1 MLVSS
6 DDIGSADGS
15 PDRNDERRRDKAPIA
30 RESIVTAKAPSA
42 PRCAA
47 LVGPYL
53 SGKTTLLESILAITG
68 ATARKGRVGEGNA
81 VGDFAPEARSR
92 QMGVEVNV
100 ATTTYLGES
109 WTFLDCPGSIELFQE
124 SLNALGVVD
133 TAVLVCE
140 PGVDKALTVAPLL
153 RFLDDRG
160 IPHIVFINKMDGGDV
175 SVKATLEALQA
186 VSDRPLV
193 LREIPIRD
201 GQAVN
206 GHVDLVSER
215 AFKWSKAGA
224 SELIQLP
231 ESVRDRE
238 KVARAEMLEA
248 LADFDDVLLEALLED
263 AAPSSDAIYE
273 MMAKDLRE
281 SLIVPVFFGS
291 ALNDNGVRRLLKALR
306 HEAPEPTATAERLG
320 FEPSGEP
327 LARVFKTQ
335 HAAHTGKLSYARV
348 WRGEIADGMTL
359 NGVRV
364 GSLSRTLGA
373 RHDKVAKAGVGEVV
387 ALGRL
392 EGIATGA
399 LVSPSGKADAGQDDW
414 PKPLSPLYTLALHA
428 AERSDEV
435 KFSGALAR
443 LMEEDPALSFE
454 ANPDTGELLIHGQG
468 EVHLQI
474 AIDRMKNRF
483 KLSVTSE
490 KPHVPYKETIRKA
503 VSQHAR
509 HKKQSGGHGQFGDV
523 HVDIKPLPR
532 GSGFAFGNSVTGGA
546 VPKQY
551 IPAVEAGV
559 RDYLRRGPLGFPVV
573 DVAVTLTDGQF
584 HAVDSSEMA
593 FKTAGAL
600 AMREGMPKAGPVVL
614 EPVFQVSI
622 AVPSEFTSR
631 IQRLAS
637 ARRGH
642 ILGFDAKPGWKGW
655 DEVRVQMPQAEMHD
669 LINELRSITLGVGSF
684 CSRFDHLQELTGRE
698 ADHVIAE
705 RQGQIATA

>member
-1 MLVSS
+1 M
-6 DDIGSADGS
+6 
-15 PDRNDERRRDKAPIA
+15 
-30 RESIVTAKAPSA
+30 TAKAPSA

-53 SGKTTLLESILAITG
+53 SGKTTLLESILAIAG
-68 ATARKGRVGEGNA
+68 ATARKGSVAEGNA
-81 VGDFAPEARSR
+81 VGDSAPEARAR
-92 QMGVEVNV
+92 QMGVELNV
-100 ATTTYLGES
+100 ATTSYLGDA
-109 WTFLDCPGSIELFQE
+109 WTFIDCPGSIELLQE
-124 SLNALGVVD
+124 TLNALGVVD

-140 PGVDKALTVAPLL
+140 PGADKALTVAPLL
-153 RFLDDRG
+153 RFLDDRA
-160 IPHIVFINKMDGGDV
+160 IPHIVFINKMDNGQG

-201 GQAVN
+201 GETVS

-215 AFKWSKAGA
+215 AFKWSRAGA

-231 ESVRDRE
+231 DSVRDRE
-238 KVARAEMLEA
+238 KMARGDMLEV
-248 LADFDDVLLEALLED
+248 LADFDDGLLEALLED
-263 AAPSSDAIYE
+263 SAPSSDKIYE
-273 MMAKDLRE
+273 MMAKDLQE

-306 HEAPEPTATAERLG
+306 HEAPEPTTTTARLG
-320 FEPSGEP
+320 IAPTGEP

-335 HAAHTGKLSYARV
+335 YAAQAGKLSYVRV

-359 NGVRV
+359 NGSRV

-373 RHDKVAKAGVGEVV
+373 KHDKAAKAGVGEVV

-392 EGIATGA
+392 EGIPTGT
-399 LVSPSGKADAGQDDW
+399 LLSPSGKSEAGAGKAGPGALGDW
-414 PKPLSPLYTLALHA
+414 LAPLYSLAIHA
-428 AERSDEV
+428 AERGDEV
-435 KFSGALAR
+435 KLSGAMAR
-443 LMEEDPALSFE
+443 LIEEDPALSFE
-454 ANPDTGELLIHGQG
+454 ANQDTGELLIHGQG

-483 KLSVTSE
+483 KLSVRGE
-490 KPHVPYKETIRKA
+490 KPQVPYKETIRQA

-523 HVDIKPLPR
+523 NVDIQPLPR
-532 GSGFAFGNSVTGGA
+532 GAGFVFGNSVTGGA

-551 IPAVEAGV
+551 IPAVETGV

-573 DVAVTLTDGQF
+573 DVAVTLTDGQY

-593 FKTAGAL
+593 FKTAGGL
-600 AMREGMPKAGPVVL
+600 AMREGMPKCGPVVL
-614 EPVFQVSI
+614 EPIYQVCIS
-622 AVPSEFTSR
+622 VPAEFTSR

-637 ARRGH
+637 SRRGH

-655 DEVRVQMPQAEMHD
+655 DEVRVQIPQAEMHD
-669 LINELRSITLGVGSF
+669 LVNELRSITLGVGSF
-684 CSRFDHLQELTGRE
+684 SSSFDHLQEMTGRE
-698 ADHVIAE
+698 ADQVIAA
-705 RQGQIATA
+705 RQGHIAAA

>member
-1 MLVSS
+1 M
-6 DDIGSADGS
+6 
-15 PDRNDERRRDKAPIA
+15 
-30 RESIVTAKAPSA
+30 TAKAPSA

-68 ATARKGRVGEGNA
+68 ATVRKGSVGEGNA
-81 VGDFAPEARSR
+81 VGDSAPEARAR
-92 QMGVEVNV
+92 QMGVELNI
-100 ATTTYLGES
+100 ATTAYLGES

-124 SLNALGVVD
+124 TLNALGVVD

-140 PGVDKALTVAPLL
+140 PGADKALTVAPLL
-153 RFLDDRG
+153 RFLDDRA
-160 IPHIVFINKMDGGDV
+160 IPHIVFINKMDNGQG
-175 SVKATLEALQA
+175 SVKATLEALQT

-201 GQAVN
+201 GETVS

-215 AFKWSKAGA
+215 AFKWSRAGA
-224 SELIQLP
+224 SELIQIP

-238 KVARAEMLEA
+238 KAARGEMLEA
-248 LADFDDVLLEALLED
+248 LADFDDALLEALLED
-263 AAPSSDAIYE
+263 SVPSTDKIYE
-273 MMAKDLRE
+273 TMAKDLRE

-306 HEAPEPTATAERLG
+306 HEAPEPTATAARLG
-320 FEPSGEP
+320 IAPTGEP
-327 LARVFKTQ
+327 LARIFKTQ
-335 HAAHTGKLSYARV
+335 HAAHAGKLSYVRV
-348 WRGEIADGMTL
+348 WRGEIEDGMTL
-359 NGVRV
+359 NGSRV
-364 GSLSRTLGA
+364 GSLSRVVGA
-373 RHDKVAKAGVGEVV
+373 KHDKAAKVVLGEVV

-392 EGIATGA
+392 EGIPTGA
-399 LVSPSGKADAGQDDW
+399 LLSPSGKGDAGAKDAW
-414 PKPLSPLYTLALHA
+414 PAPLKPLFSLAIHA
-428 AERSDEV
+428 AERGDEV
-435 KFSGALAR
+435 KLSGAMAR
-443 LMEEDPALSFE
+443 LIEEDPALSFE
-454 ANPDTGELLIHGQG
+454 ANQDTGELLIHGQG
-468 EVHLQI
+468 AVHLQI

-483 KLSVTSE
+483 KLSVRGV
-490 KPHVPYKETIRKA
+490 KPQVPYKETIRQA

-523 HVDIKPLPR
+523 HIDIKPQPR
-532 GSGFAFGNSVTGGA
+532 GAGFVFGNSVTGGA

-551 IPAVEAGV
+551 IPAVETGV
-559 RDYLRRGPLGFPVV
+559 REYLRRGPLGFPVV

-593 FKTAGAL
+593 FKTAGSL
-600 AMREGMPKAGPVVL
+600 AMREGMPKCGPVVL
-614 EPVFQVSI
+614 EPINQVSI

-637 ARRGH
+637 SRRGH

-669 LINELRSITLGVGSF
+669 LINELRSVTLGVGSF
-684 CSRFDHLQELTGRE
+684 SSSFDHLQEMSGRE
-698 ADHVIAE
+698 ADQVISA
-705 RQGQIATA
+705 RQGHTAAA